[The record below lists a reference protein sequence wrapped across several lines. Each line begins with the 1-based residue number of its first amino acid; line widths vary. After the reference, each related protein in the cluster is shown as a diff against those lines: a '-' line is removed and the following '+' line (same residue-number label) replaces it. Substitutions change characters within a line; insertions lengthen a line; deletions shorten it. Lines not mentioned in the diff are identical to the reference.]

1 MSDILKNAVAR
12 AKVLRN
18 VAIENAKTMLIE
30 SLDDKVEGILSN
42 KLKSEMED
50 EDPDN
55 LESTDDEDETFTEED
70 ESQSVDDTDDTV
82 DFKSESFEEDPDQEE
97 ITEEDESQPK
107 DDTDVTDDFKAEGAE
122 KVDTTSDDEG
132 VDTELENI
140 IRELD
145 DENDELEDDETEL
158 SETEVSADDEFE
170 DDSKVAPELEE
181 IDGIENSD
189 DDEEIDVDLTD
200 EGIDD
205 DEGDII
211 PEDDDPEDK
220 IPEPKLESLKSQNQK
235 LKVEVAKRNKVINKL
250 VEQIEELNLFN
261 YKLAHTTKLFKK
273 YNLSNT
279 SKMKV
284 IETFD
289 RAKTIREVKLIYA
302 TLAESYRGGSAPKV
316 AVSKTV
322 KSIKNINEV
331 KGGASKSILSD
342 SLFNA
347 TTVLTEGTKFTNRLA
362 TLANLNKKK

>member
-55 LESTDDEDETFTEED
+55 LESTDDEDETYTEED
-70 ESQSVDDTDDTV
+70 EN
-82 DFKSESFEEDPDQEE
+82 
-97 ITEEDESQPK
+97 QPK
-107 DDTDVTDDFKAEGAE
+107 DDTNVTDDFKAEGTE
-122 KVDTTSDDEG
+122 EVDVTSDDDEDI
-132 VDTELENI
+132 DTELENI

-145 DENDELEDDETEL
+145 AEDDKLEDDETEL
-158 SETEVSADDEFE
+158 SETEVPVEDETE
-170 DDSKVAPELEE
+170 VDPKVTPELEE
-181 IDGIENSD
+181 VDGIKNPD
-189 DDEEIDVDLTD
+189 DDEEIDLDLTD
-200 EGIDD
+200 EGI
-205 DEGDII
+205 EGDNAEGDVI
-211 PEDDDPEDK
+211 PDAEDPKDK
-220 IPEPKLESLKSQNQK
+220 KTEPKLESLKSQNQK
-235 LKVEVAKRNKVINKL
+235 LKVEVLKRDKVINKL

-273 YNLSNT
+273 YNLSNA

-316 AVSKTV
+316 AVPKTV

-331 KGGASKSILSD
+331 KVGASKSILSD

-347 TTVLTEGTKFTNRLA
+347 TTILTEGTDFTNRLA